1 MSDAR
6 LNGVN
11 SRGFHVA
18 VPKQVGQPYN
28 VFFKLVKRPC
38 KQMAQ
43 VVRKHLVRVHVR
55 FSAQH
60 FHLAPY
66 IGPVQRFPAVC
77 NEYAAGF
84 DVDEHIEMWI
94 EAKRSGTNGV
104 PSARELVHDAE
115 AIDKMLDEL
124 ADALAAA

>member
-1 MSDAR
+1 MGYLKEVHGMTLLGKTPEGTCPKCAVKHSPEQPHNRDSLAYSPAGEDFLMCVEVENFQR
-6 LNGVN
+6 A
-11 SRGFHVA
+11 VA
-18 VPKQVGQPYN
+18 
-28 VFFKLVKRPC
+28 
-38 KQMAQ
+38 
-43 VVRKHLVRVHVR
+43 
-55 FSAQH
+55 
-60 FHLAPY
+60 
-66 IGPVQRFPAVC
+66 
-77 NEYAAGF
+77 EYAAGF